1 MKTFRVLFAATICA
15 CATTSFAQTPA
26 PAQAA
31 KPTDIYHV
39 LFAKA
44 APGQAAALAKELQ
57 EPDPK
62 DPMTSHFIL
71 LRHQEGADW
80 DYCLIQHVGAKPSVE
95 IPATTKPIGFDRLA
109 RRFLRLRS
117 VLGEFQKVMG
127 LAGDQSGQP
136 VFVVA
141 VQRAVPGHRGS
152 AAAGPEPALTKRES
166 DGEQPGDDPRRRG
179 PVAVPHARPLQLVA
193 GSRRRPRREHRG
205 SGVARRPST
214 LRIPHRHDR
223 GPSALV
229 TRQHGRTSCCRNR
242 APHGAT
248 RGNRRIPITSC
259 RTRRDERTSA
269 LPSKP
274 FPFRNRLAGEV
285 ATEVAGAV
293 LGHVKG
299 AQLTQTADEGEEVPE
314 RPSRNVRRARCRHP
328 WRVRRGPSD

>member
-80 DYCLIQHVGAKPSVE
+80 DYCLIQHVGAKPTVE
-95 IPATTKPIGFDRLA
+95 IPATTSPSASIAWHEDSFVSGP
-109 RRFLRLRS
+109 S
-117 VLGEFQKVMG
+117 WGEFQKVMG

-141 VQRAVPGHRGS
+141 VQRAVPGHRG
-152 AAAGPEPALTKRES
+152 AAAGGPEPALTKREG

-179 PVAVPHARPLQLVA
+179 AVAVPHARPLQLVA

-229 TRQHGRTSCCRNR
+229 TRQHRRASCCRI
-242 APHGAT
+242 A
-248 RGNRRIPITSC
+248 RRT
-259 RTRRDERTSA
+259 
-269 LPSKP
+269 
-274 FPFRNRLAGEV
+274 
-285 ATEVAGAV
+285 
-293 LGHVKG
+293 
-299 AQLTQTADEGEEVPE
+299 
-314 RPSRNVRRARCRHP
+314 VRREATGGSHHVVPHEARRTDVSAAVETVP
-328 WRVRRGPSD
+328 IP

>member
-80 DYCLIQHVGAKPSVE
+80 DYCLIQHVGAKPTVE
-95 IPATTKPIGFDRLA
+95 IPATTSPSASIAWHEDSFVSGP
-109 RRFLRLRS
+109 S
-117 VLGEFQKVMG
+117 WGEFQKVMG

-136 VFVVA
+136 VYVVA
-141 VQRAVPGHRGS
+141 VQRAVPGHRGQLLEVLNQRS
-152 AAAGPEPALTKRES
+152 PNTKVTVNSLVMTHVEGRT
-166 DGEQPGDDPRRRG
+166 
-179 PVAVPHARPLQLVA
+179 VAVPHARPLQLVA

-229 TRQHGRTSCCRNR
+229 TRQHGRTSCCRI
-242 APHGAT
+242 A
-248 RGNRRIPITSC
+248 RRT
-259 RTRRDERTSA
+259 
-269 LPSKP
+269 
-274 FPFRNRLAGEV
+274 
-285 ATEVAGAV
+285 
-293 LGHVKG
+293 
-299 AQLTQTADEGEEVPE
+299 
-314 RPSRNVRRARCRHP
+314 VRREATGGSDHVVPHEARRTDVSAAVETVP
-328 WRVRRGPSD
+328 IP